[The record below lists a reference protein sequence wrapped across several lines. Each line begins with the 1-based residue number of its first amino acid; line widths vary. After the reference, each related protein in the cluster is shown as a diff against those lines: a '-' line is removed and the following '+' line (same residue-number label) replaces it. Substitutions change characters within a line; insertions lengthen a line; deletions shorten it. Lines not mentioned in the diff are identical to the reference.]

1 KWEKPV
7 FPIKGADL
15 AELGAAPGPRLGA
28 ILKSLEKEW
37 IASGFTLDRGAL
49 IERAVKAL
57 EA

>member
-1 KWEKPV
+1 LGP
-7 FPIKGADL
+7 GA
-15 AELGAAPGPRLGA
+15 APSSARSAPGPRLGA

>member
-1 KWEKPV
+1 PV

-37 IASGFTLDRGAL
+37 IGSGFTLDRGAL